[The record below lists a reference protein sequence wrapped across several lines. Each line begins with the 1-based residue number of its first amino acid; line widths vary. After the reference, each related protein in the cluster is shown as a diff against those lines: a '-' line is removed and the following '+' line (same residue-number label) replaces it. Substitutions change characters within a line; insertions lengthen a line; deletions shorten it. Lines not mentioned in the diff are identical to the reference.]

1 MKKTKLVSSTFHN
14 FTMSTE
20 QSKAIYATEVV
31 LKTPPHGSAL
41 CSQGIPNPNRANVEL
56 EKLSQSQNITSF

>member
-14 FTMSTE
+14 FTMNTE

-31 LKTPPHGSAL
+31 LKTPPTAQL
-41 CSQGIPNPNRANVEL
+41 YVLKESQTLTGRMWNWRN
-56 EKLSQSQNITSF
+56 